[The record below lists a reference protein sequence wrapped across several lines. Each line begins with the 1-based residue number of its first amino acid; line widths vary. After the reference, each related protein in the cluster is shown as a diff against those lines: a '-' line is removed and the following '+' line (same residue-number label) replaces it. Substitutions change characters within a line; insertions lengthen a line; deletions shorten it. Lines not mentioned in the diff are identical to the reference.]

1 MLIERNQMKRKKDYD
16 AADQQREDLRRMGVQ
31 VDDKTK
37 RWWPSGAPRGRSR
50 SPPRGGGGVGGSSG
64 YRRGDNGSTDVDAK
78 KVEAMLIARLQM
90 KMRRDYDAAD
100 QQREEFTS
108 LGVQVNDKDKI
119 WWAGRGGNH
128 GGGSATYRRADDG
141 SVEVDVKKIEEMLRE
156 RHDARQRKDFNA
168 ADRIQTAMRAMGVD
182 MKDINRTWFVMAS
195 GGAPRDRSRS
205 RSPQSRRGSPPRRRG
220 GGGSS
225 GYERGDNG
233 STDVDA
239 KKVEAM
245 LITRL
250 QMKMRRDYDAADQQR
265 EEFKKMGVQVNDKR
279 KTWWAGGGGGGV
291 GSSSGPRPLLTRD
304 RSEQDVR
311 GRSPKRQRGSGSPD
325 RSNGSSGNRG
335 DGSRGSDEGGG
346 GAGDDGSKGEEDV
359 EKKKK
364 PPPPPPRSKDV
375 AASKSRSK
383 SPGTPGSE
391 SA

>member
-1 MLIERNQMKRKKDYD
+1 MSPRRRSPPPHNSSGYFCDGNAAGIDARRVESMLIERNQMKRKKDYD

-50 SPPRGGGGVGGSSG
+50 SPPRGGGGGGGSSG

-78 KVEAMLIARLQM
+78 KVEAMLIA
-90 KMRRDYDAAD
+90 
-100 QQREEFTS
+100 
-108 LGVQVNDKDKI
+108 
-119 WWAGRGGNH
+119 
-128 GGGSATYRRADDG
+128 
-141 SVEVDVKKIEEMLRE
+141 
-156 RHDARQRKDFNA
+156 
-168 ADRIQTAMRAMGVD
+168 
-182 MKDINRTWFVMAS
+182 
-195 GGAPRDRSRS
+195 
-205 RSPQSRRGSPPRRRG
+205 
-220 GGGSS
+220 
-225 GYERGDNG
+225 
-233 STDVDA
+233 
-239 KKVEAM
+239 
-245 LITRL
+245 RL